1 MMRLFGRGSGGE
13 SPHTASPSTP
23 LPVSASNVSVGPAR
37 PIRFVYADEKGR
49 FHMDPEAVALL
60 QLVKQPVGVVSV
72 CGRARQ
78 GKSFILNQLLG
89 RSSGFQVAPTHR
101 PCTKGL
107 WLWSAPIRRTALDGT
122 EYNLLLLDSEGIDAY
137 DQTGTYSTQIFS
149 LAVLLSSMF
158 IYNQMGGID
167 EAALD
172 RLSLVTEMT
181 KHIRVRASGG
191 KSTASELGQFS
202 PIFVWLLR
210 DFYLQL
216 TEDNR
221 KITPRDYLER
231 ALRSSAQGSGRD
243 LAAKNEIRESIRA
256 LFPDR
261 ECFALVRPLSNEND
275 LQRLDQIPLSQLRPE
290 FRSGLESL
298 INFVYERTRP
308 KQMGASVMTGPILAR
323 MTQSFLDAINNG
335 AVPTITSSWQSVEE
349 AECQRAYEL
358 GTETYMAGFDRSKPP
373 EEATLREAHEVAVQ
387 RSMAAFNETAVGV
400 GMIRQKYEKRL
411 QSFVKKAFED
421 IKKDAFRE
429 AYLLCS
435 KTIENMEKELRS
447 ACHAPEANI
456 DDVVKAS
463 LCSITV
469 ENKVVAILGV
479 ETVNTLCPHRSSISC
494 CPTMKL
500 NVMDLRNGEKHSY
513 FYGKGSSL
521 NLTTHY
527 VYIAFRRKN
536 FYQMVQ
542 RLEGPLLDLMK
553 KQIDQIAAE
562 KSSLALQYRSA
573 MDRNNLINKQL
584 EASEKY
590 KSEYLKR
597 YDDAI
602 NDKKRLAD
610 DYMSRIANLQAKC
623 TSLEEKS
630 SNLSKAADLAKN
642 ESAEWKRKYELVLSK
657 HKAEGDQVGAEL
669 AMLKSRSSAAEARLA
684 AAQERAQS
692 AQEEAEEW
700 KRKFNMAARDVK
712 SALEKAAA
720 IQERTNNQTQLRE
733 AALRAEFSTALAEK
747 EDELKEKVAKIEQT
761 EQRLTTLSLELKAAE
776 SKLKN
781 YDHETSTLK
790 LETKHLAEK
799 LESAELAARLAE
811 NKASRLEQEKT
822 HLDQKY
828 QSQFNQFEELHD
840 RCRAAEK
847 EAKRA
852 TELADAAR
860 AEAVSAQKE
869 KSDFQRIAMERL
881 AQIERAE
888 RHAEFLERQK
898 ADLANEAE
906 RHLAAERDAL
916 FKVEALEERVRE
928 REKEIETFLQSNN
941 IQRKEYV
948 QGLQSLLDSERAA
961 HVEAN
966 NRAEALSVQLQV
978 TQAKLDEL
986 SQELTRLKFSEKL
999 GSGSHATKRGRTEEY
1014 EMGVDSDGE
1023 GVNANVNNNNNNSER
1038 VIRGNKRSKSTT
1050 SPLKFSSPED
1060 GGSVFRVD
1068 EPVSSQQ
1075 TSVEDYTRFTVQ
1087 KLKQELTSHNFGAE
1101 LLQLKNP
1108 NKKDILAL
1116 YERCVLKK
1124 Y

>member
-122 EYNLLLLDSEGIDAY
+122 EYDLLLLDSEGIDAY

-216 TEDNR
+216 TEDNQ

-275 LQRLDQIPLSQLRPE
+275 LQRLDQIPLNQLRPE

-358 GTETYMAGFDRSKPP
+358 GTEAYMAGFDRSKPP
-373 EEATLREAHEVAVQ
+373 EEAALREAHEVAVQ
-387 RSMAAFNETAVGV
+387 KSMAAFNETAVGV

-411 QSFVKKAFED
+411 QSFLKKAFED

-429 AYLLCS
+429 AYLQCS

-456 DDVVKAS
+456 DSIVKVLDELLSNYEAKCHGPEKWRKAF
-463 LCSITV
+463 LF
-469 ENKVVAILGV
+469 
-479 ETVNTLCPHRSSISC
+479 
-494 CPTMKL
+494 
-500 NVMDLRNGEKHSY
+500 LRQS
-513 FYGKGSSL
+513 
-521 NLTTHY
+521 
-527 VYIAFRRKN
+527 
-536 FYQMVQ
+536 
-542 RLEGPLLDLMK
+542 LEGPLLDLIN

-573 MDRNNLINKQL
+573 MDRNNLMNKQL

-602 NDKKRLAD
+602 NDKKKLAD
-610 DYMSRIANLQAKC
+610 DYMARIANLQAKC

-630 SNLSKAADLAKN
+630 SNLSKAADLANK
-642 ESAEWKRKYELVLSK
+642 ELADWKRKYELVLSK
-657 HKAEGDQVGAEL
+657 HKAEGDQVGAEV
-669 AMLKSRSSAAEARLA
+669 AMLKSRSSAAEARLS

-692 AQEEAEEW
+692 AQEEAVEW
-700 KRKFNMAARDVK
+700 KRKFDMAARDVK

-747 EDELKEKVAKIEQT
+747 EDELKEKAAKIEQT

-790 LETKHLAEK
+790 LEIKQLAGK
-799 LESAELAARLAE
+799 VESTDLATRLAE

-822 HLDQKY
+822 HLEQKF
-828 QSQFNQFEELHD
+828 QSQFNQFEEIQD

-869 KSDFQRIAMERL
+869 KSDFQRVAMERL
-881 AQIERAE
+881 AQIERVE

-898 ADLANEAE
+898 ADLASEVE
-906 RHLAAERDAL
+906 RYRAAERDAL

-986 SQELTRLKFSEKL
+986 SQELTTLKFSEKL
-999 GSGSHATKRGRTEEY
+999 GSHATKRGRTDDF
-1014 EMGVDSDGE
+1014 EMGVDSGE
-1023 GVNANVNNNNNNSER
+1023 GGEGANVINNNNGER

-1060 GGSVFRVD
+1060 GGSVFRGD
-1068 EPVSSQQ
+1068 EPASSQQ
-1075 TSVEDYTRFTVQ
+1075 TSVEDYTKFTIQ

-1124 Y
+1124 S